1 MKFGNFFKRNKQPSN
16 LPGTGLYHLN
26 TDELTN
32 QYTNIINVRELDAW
46 NELQKYN
53 PSDRHELHD
62 VSNVID
68 CLSYGQR
75 WKYLVHMIR
84 DPDRLNASFL
94 TTRFSDMIKN
104 WDVVS
109 TSLVSSEKSHAVVG
123 YFGFILDV
131 PYQNILSTNY
141 KDIGFYNHVG
151 VDFVNGAQVV
161 TDRFALTHHINL
173 KTNRLIQ
180 NPNYILSR
188 TGDMNSH
195 INDVLRLQKHS
206 PGKQFPSHFT
216 VGSSYNEIVIVTK
229 RHLRIYPQKN
239 ISIPA
244 TGPVGVKGI
253 YVINNDEYLSNRHY
267 DIIHQI
273 AILNAVPILYVRQ
286 DGPVMIAPGQKA
298 QKIR

>member
-1 MKFGNFFKRNKQPSN
+1 MRIGDFFKKNKKPS
-16 LPGTGLYHLN
+16 PGTGLYHLN

-32 QYTNIINVRELDAW
+32 QYTDIINVRELGSW

-53 PSDRHELHD
+53 PGDRRELHD
-62 VSNVID
+62 PTNTID
-68 CLSYGQR
+68 CLNYRQH

-84 DPDRLNASFL
+84 DPDKLNSRFL
-94 TTRFSDMIKN
+94 TTRFSDMIKD

-109 TSLVSSEKSHAVVG
+109 TSLVSNEKSNAVVG

-141 KDIGFYNHVG
+141 KDIGFYNHIG
-151 VDFVNGAQVV
+151 APIVNGIQVV
-161 TDRFALTHHINL
+161 TDKLALIKHINL

-180 NPNYILSR
+180 NPDYILSR
-188 TGDMNSH
+188 TGDKDSH
-195 INDVLRLQKHS
+195 DKDVARLIKRF
-206 PGKQFPSHFT
+206 PGKDFPRHFYMR
-216 VGSSYNEIVIVTK
+216 SSYNEIIIVSK
-229 RHLRIYPQKN
+229 RHLRIHPQKN

-267 DIIHQI
+267 DIIRQI
-273 AILNAVPILYVRQ
+273 AILNNVPILYIRY
-286 DGPVMIAPGQKA
+286 DGPIMTAPDRNA
-298 QKIR
+298 EKIT